1 MLSGLKTPAILTL
14 AAALTLPSV
23 AFAQVPPPPTGNAPA
38 AAPAPAPAPA
48 PVNTETMTEDEK
60 MDMAKGMYVQ
70 AEGLAAN
77 GDMTSATPLYEQAY
91 NLVPGKH
98 GFAYKVGIA
107 AYGSTPR
114 DCVKSDEYLRHYVRY
129 GDAAKHADWM
139 DEAKRILG
147 EIAVSG
153 CGVSAAAPAPVPAE
167 TSEPEGPVGGDEPTF
182 TSREDERN
190 AAAEDERRERD
201 SDETPGALKGGI
213 ALAVVGGLA
222 LVGGGVTLG
231 LANGKANSLADLSSS
246 SISNTS
252 TGFPTGDYDCRVPG
266 QECAEELEGQLKTLN
281 LTSASLLIGGGV
293 LVAVGGTLIAVGM
306 IKKKKSRSA
315 MVVPAIGPRTA
326 GATASFK
333 F

>member
-23 AFAQVPPPPTGNAPA
+23 AFAQVPPPPTGDAPA
-38 AAPAPAPAPA
+38 AAPAPAPAPI
-48 PVNTETMTEDEK
+48 NTETMTEEEK
-60 MDMAKGMYVQ
+60 MDLAKGMYVE

-98 GFAYKVGIA
+98 GFAYKVGLS

-114 DCVKSDEYLRHYVRY
+114 DCVKADEYLRHYIRY
-129 GDAAKHADWM
+129 GDAAKHPDWM

-153 CGVSAAAPAPVPAE
+153 CGASATAPAPVPAE
-167 TSEPEGPVGGDEPTF
+167 SSEPEGPVGGDEPSF

-190 AAAEDERRERD
+190 AAADDERRDRD
-201 SDETPGALKGGI
+201 SDATPGALKGGI
-213 ALAVVGGLA
+213 ALVTIGALAGVGGF
-222 LVGGGVTLG
+222 VTLG
-231 LANGKANSLADLSSS
+231 IANGKANTLADLSSS

-281 LTSASLLIGGGV
+281 TTSAALLIGGGV
-293 LVAVGGTLIAVGM
+293 LLAVGGTLITLG
-306 IKKKKSRSA
+306 IIQKNKSRSA

-326 GATASFK
+326 GASASFK